1 MCLKIIQ
8 KCLPKAFDPE
18 SFLQNTLLG
27 KVLIKTVEKAKSL
40 YTCSFSDLSGG
51 LVTVTSAVT
60 SVVPPHTPATPLTP
74 MMSPCPATLNQ
85 AVRPGEA
92 QTITV
97 TLPVTPLATADG
109 IADQRRHWWHIEE
122 VNSV

>member
-18 SFLQNTLLG
+18 SFLQNPLLG
-27 KVLIKTVEKAKSL
+27 KVLIETVEKAQSL
-40 YTCSFSDLSGG
+40 YTCFFLRSVRWFGDSDKCCYKC
-51 LVTVTSAVT
+51 SAT
-60 SVVPPHTPATPLTP
+60 TYPSHTPYSHDESLSRYPKSSRATW
-74 MMSPCPATLNQ
+74 
-85 AVRPGEA
+85 EA

>member
-1 MCLKIIQ
+1 M
-8 KCLPKAFDPE
+8 
-18 SFLQNTLLG
+18 
-27 KVLIKTVEKAKSL
+27 
-40 YTCSFSDLSGG
+40 
-51 LVTVTSAVT
+51 TSAVT
-60 SVVPPHTPATPLTP
+60 SAVPPHTPATPLTP

-109 IADQRRHWWHIEE
+109 MELQTKDDTGGILKRYILS
-122 VNSV
+122 N

>member
-1 MCLKIIQ
+1 M
-8 KCLPKAFDPE
+8 
-18 SFLQNTLLG
+18 
-27 KVLIKTVEKAKSL
+27 
-40 YTCSFSDLSGG
+40 
-51 LVTVTSAVT
+51 TVTSAVT

-122 VNSV
+122 VHSV

>member
-1 MCLKIIQ
+1 
-8 KCLPKAFDPE
+8 
-18 SFLQNTLLG
+18 
-27 KVLIKTVEKAKSL
+27 
-40 YTCSFSDLSGG
+40 
-51 LVTVTSAVT
+51 
-60 SVVPPHTPATPLTP
+60 

-109 IADQRRHWWHIEE
+109 MELQTKDDTGGILKRYILS
-122 VNSV
+122 N

>member
-1 MCLKIIQ
+1 M
-8 KCLPKAFDPE
+8 
-18 SFLQNTLLG
+18 
-27 KVLIKTVEKAKSL
+27 
-40 YTCSFSDLSGG
+40 
-51 LVTVTSAVT
+51 TSAVT
-60 SVVPPHTPATPLTP
+60 SAVPPHTPATPLTP
-74 MMSPCPATLNQ
+74 MMSTCPATLNQ
-85 AVRPGEA
+85 AVRPGEP